1 MPGRGRSPKLAAL
14 QTEAVAPRPAPG
26 RRPGMSLCPS
36 CRRFLQQHRR
46 ALRWAVM
53 LAVLAA
59 FFFWVGAN
67 APVTTQPYMCK
78 VYG

>member
-1 MPGRGRSPKLAAL
+1 LAPSAD
-14 QTEAVAPRPAPG
+14 ARPPLT
-26 RRPGMSLCPS
+26 PCPS
-36 CRRFLQQHRR
+36 CRDFLRRHRP
-46 ALRWAVM
+46 ALRWAIV
-53 LAVLAA
+53 LALLAA